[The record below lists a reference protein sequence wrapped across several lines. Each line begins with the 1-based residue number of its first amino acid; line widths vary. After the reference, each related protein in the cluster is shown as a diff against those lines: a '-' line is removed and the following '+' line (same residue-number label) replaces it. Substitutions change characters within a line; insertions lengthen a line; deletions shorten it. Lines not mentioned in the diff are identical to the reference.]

1 MSNSSDFKQL
11 VSLLEKAVQL
21 SAEFSGGHSPKFS
34 SAEEF
39 HATLAKVVQ
48 RIKGHNLVELEK
60 INAWFLPASTWDDFV
75 DIDGLDLGNEISELV
90 AKFVLKTT

>member
-48 RIKGHNLVELEK
+48 RIK
-60 INAWFLPASTWDDFV
+60 A
-75 DIDGLDLGNEISELV
+75 
-90 AKFVLKTT
+90 

>member
-1 MSNSSDFKQL
+1 MRDSNDFKQL

-21 SAEFSGGHSPKFS
+21 SAEVSGGYSPNFL

-39 HATLAKVVQ
+39 HATLAAAVQ
-48 RIKGHNLVELEK
+48 RIKEHHMTELEK
-60 INAWFLPASTWDDFV
+60 IYIWFLPASAWDDFV

-90 AKFVLKTT
+90 TKFVSK